1 MAMQTIGN
9 YAGTSPQPVPVQGET
24 PRTAAPVRAAAPV
37 DVSPQASLPPEQPTR
52 EQVQKAIEEVRKS
65 VSQSVSN
72 NLQFSMDED
81 TGKTI
86 VRVTDIQT
94 GELIRQIPS
103 QEMVELAKALDRMQ
117 GALLRQQA

>member
-1 MAMQTIGN
+1 MATQIIGN
-9 YAGTSPQPVPVQGET
+9 YAGISPQPVPVQGES
-24 PRTAAPVRAAAPV
+24 PRTAAPVRAAVPAQ
-37 DVSPQASLPPEQPTR
+37 VSQQANLPPEQPTR

-86 VRVTDIQT
+86 VRVTDVQT

-117 GALLRQQA
+117 GALLRQEA